1 MVLYADS
8 EDRKGTRVLPK
19 KGTFVVFL
27 SEDFPHEVL
36 PATRTRHSVAGWFRV
51 NGSVNDNID
60 PPR

>member
-1 MVLYADS
+1 MLYADES
-8 EDRKGTRVLPK
+8 DETGTKILPT

-27 SEDFPHEVL
+27 SEAFPHEVL
-36 PATRTRHSVAGWFRV
+36 PAVRTRHSVAGWFRV